1 MLLEECAGISNE
13 GNSPTNAKNEWDD
26 EDEENENLG
35 GMQKQLKEERIDGVT
50 LMILHNNTNW
60 VEKL

>member
-1 MLLEECAGISNE
+1 MKAILQQMRKMNE
-13 GNSPTNAKNEWDD
+13 D

-50 LMILHNNTNW
+50 LMILHNNTN
-60 VEKL
+60 